1 MAALQSRDPTL
12 TAAVAMIYD
21 KEQNKNYCSPVVKR
35 LQVTA
40 ASYLY
45 PFCLVHRA
53 HINPDCKCQPFAESE
68 EKNTYMKIHNNVMP
82 EAAQSQRSLGR
93 GWDTNRRKGLVKKH
107 PTFPLVLTHP

>member
-45 PFCLVHRA
+45 PICLVHRA
-53 HINPDCKCQPFAESE
+53 HYKSRLQ
-68 EKNTYMKIHNNVMP
+68 MP
-82 EAAQSQRSLGR
+82 ALRRVR
-93 GWDTNRRKGLVKKH
+93 GKKH
-107 PTFPLVLTHP
+107 VYENT